1 MKAIFIGLGLLVA
14 VVMLTGCRSTAPVQ
28 HTIEKTDS
36 TAIHTD
42 KEQIKTDSSFFKQ
55 EVKEKKLPEANAQL
69 VATKTKLDSLLS
81 VLDRL
86 PKGTVVYVSDKRAQ
100 AQLSFYKDSLNQVHI
115 NCKSA
120 EQSYYEN
127 TITQGRFI
135 SQLEKEKSF
144 YLHTIKLQEKVIKEL
159 QKKWYVK
166 AGDYITRKVTAFF
179 LLAII
184 LFGIVGYL
192 RWKKIL

>member
-1 MKAIFIGLGLLVA
+1 MKNWFVFIGLGL

-36 TAIHTD
+36 TKTEIS
-42 KEQIKTDSSFFKQ
+42 KEHIKTDSSFFKQ
-55 EVKEKKLPEANAQL
+55 EVKEKKLPEANATL
-69 VATKTKLDSLLS
+69 VATRNKVDSLLD
-81 VLDRL
+81 VLDHL
-86 PKGTVVYVSDKRAQ
+86 PKGTVVYLSDKKAR

-120 EQSYYEN
+120 EQTYYEN

-144 YLHTIKLQEKVIKEL
+144 YLHTIKLHEETIRQI
-159 QKKWYVK
+159 QQKWYVK
-166 AGDYITRKVTAFF
+166 AGNFITRKVTAFF

-184 LFGIVGYL
+184 LFGLVAYL